1 MIYKKQLTLEDGRVL
16 SIETGKMAR
25 QANGAVMVSLGDT
38 MVLVTVCA
46 ANEADPSKDF
56 FPLQVEFREKASAAG
71 KFPGGFMKR
80 EGKPSDKEIL
90 SARLIDRALRPL
102 FDSDFKVETQVVATV
117 FSSDMENDADVLG
130 GIGASAALVVSN
142 IPFHGP
148 ITEVRVGRIDGQFI
162 AFPTQ
167 SQLKLSDID
176 VTIAGSDDSIVM
188 VEGEMNEATEADF
201 LNAVKFAH
209 ETIRKVNVIQ
219 RELAAEINPAKKV
232 YAKKEINSELFNEVK
247 TLAYQRLFDVYH
259 KDTSKQE
266 RNDLKAAV
274 YVETKAA
281 LAEKYPDNAGDITHF
296 IHDFE
301 YEIMREMILS
311 EKKRLDG
318 RDLVTIRPITIELG
332 LLPRTHGS
340 ALFTR
345 GETQSLTTVTLGTK
359 RDEQS
364 VDDIMGSSSKK
375 FMLHYNFPPFSVG
388 EVGRM
393 TGVGRREI
401 GHGNLAERSL
411 KKVSPD
417 ETKFPYTIR
426 LISDI
431 LESNGSSSMATV
443 CAGTLAMMDA
453 GVPIRKPVAGIA
465 MGLIKEG
472 DRYAILSDILGD
484 EDHLGDMDFK
494 VAGTTDGITAIQ
506 MDIKILG
513 ITYEIMENA
522 LAQAKAGR
530 SHILNKM
537 LSAITQPKEQLSIY
551 APRLYTIMIPTDTI
565 GAVIGPGG
573 KNIRAII
580 EDCKVEINIEDDGKV
595 VIAASNG
602 EAADRAVLRIRQ
614 SAGVL
619 EVGTVFNGIVKRIMN
634 FGAFVELFP
643 GREGLLHISAIDHKR
658 IEKVE
663 DVLKVGDSVTVKLM
677 KIDGQKLELS
687 RKALI
692 EKPETPNN
700 GSAPENNNQ

>member
-1 MIYKKQLTLEDGRVL
+1 MTYKKQLTLEDGRVL

-46 ANEADPSKDF
+46 ANEADPTKDF
-56 FPLQVEFREKASAAG
+56 FPLQVEFREKSSAAG
-71 KFPGGFMKR
+71 KIPGGFIKR
-80 EGKPSDKEIL
+80 EGKPSDKEVL
-90 SARLIDRALRPL
+90 SGRLIDRALRPL
-102 FDSDFKVETQVVATV
+102 FDSDFKVETQVVANV
-117 FSSDMENDADVLG
+117 FSSDSENDADVLG

-148 ITEVRVGRIDGQFI
+148 ITEVRVGRIDGKFI
-162 AFPTQ
+162 AFPTL
-167 SQLKLSDID
+167 SQLKNSDID

-188 VEGEMNEATEADF
+188 VEGEMNEASEADF
-201 LNAVKFAH
+201 LEAVKFAH
-209 ETIRKVNVIQ
+209 DVIRKVNTIQ
-219 RELAAEINPAKKV
+219 RELAAEVNPTKKV
-232 YAKKEINSELFNEVK
+232 YAKKEVNNDLLAEVK
-247 TLAYQRLFDVYH
+247 VFAYQRLFDLYH
-259 KDTSKQE
+259 QDTTKQE
-266 RNDLKAAV
+266 RNDKKAAV
-274 YVETKAA
+274 YLEAQTAF
-281 LAEKYPDNAGDITHF
+281 AEKYPNNLGDVSHF

-311 EKKRLDG
+311 ESKRLDG
-318 RDLVTIRPITIELG
+318 RDLVTIRPITIELS
-332 LLPRTHGS
+332 LLPRAHGS
-340 ALFTR
+340 SLFTR

-364 VDDIMGSSSKK
+364 VDDIMGSTSKR

-401 GHGNLAERSL
+401 GHGNLAERAL

-417 ETKFPYTIR
+417 DTQFPYTIR
-426 LISDI
+426 VNSDI

-453 GVPIRKPVAGIA
+453 GVPLKKPVAGIA

-472 DRYAILSDILGD
+472 DRFSILSDILGD

-494 VAGTTDGITAIQ
+494 VAGTADGITAIQ

-513 ITYEIMENA
+513 ITYEIMEKA
-522 LAQAKAGR
+522 LSQAKSGR

-537 LSAITQPKEQLSIY
+537 LAAITQPKEQLSMY

-595 VIAASNG
+595 VIAASSG
-602 EAADRAVLRIRQ
+602 EAADKAVLRIRQ

-619 EVGTVFNGIVKRIMN
+619 EVGTVFDGIVKRLMN
-634 FGAFVELFP
+634 FGAFVEIFP

-658 IEKVE
+658 IERVE
-663 DVLKVGDSVTVKLM
+663 DVLKVGDHVKVKLM

-692 EKPETPNN
+692 EKPSESNN
-700 GSAPENNNQ
+700 DAPTENNNQ

>member
-1 MIYKKQLTLEDGRVL
+1 MVHKKELVLEDGRVL

-25 QANGAVMVSLGDT
+25 QANGAVMVTLGET
-38 MVLVTVCA
+38 MVLVTVCVA
-46 ANEADPSKDF
+46 AKVDESKDF
-56 FPLQVEFREKASAAG
+56 FPLAVEFREKTSAAG
-71 KFPGGFMKR
+71 KIPGGFVKR
-80 EGKPSDKEIL
+80 EGKPSDKEVL

-102 FDSDFKVETQVVATV
+102 FPANFKVETQVVATV
-117 FSSDMENDADVLG
+117 FSSDTENDADVLG
-130 GIGASAALVVSN
+130 GIGASAALVVSD
-142 IPFHGP
+142 IPFFGP
-148 ITEVRVGRIDGQFI
+148 ITEVRVGRIDGKFI

-167 SQLKLSDID
+167 TQLKLSDVD

-188 VEGEMNEATEADF
+188 VEGEMNEASEADF
-201 LNAVKFAH
+201 LDAVKFAH

-219 RELAAEINPAKKV
+219 RELAAAVNQIKKV
-232 YAKKEINSELFNEVK
+232 YADKVIDEVL
-247 TLAYQRLFDVYH
+247 LADVKAIAFQRLYDVYH
-259 KDTSKQE
+259 KDTTKQE

-274 YVETKAA
+274 YSESQTA
-281 LAEKYPDNAGDITHF
+281 LLEKYPDQAAKISGF

-311 EKKRLDG
+311 EQKRLDG

-359 RDEQS
+359 RDEQNI
-364 VDDIMGSSSKK
+364 DDIMGSGTKK
-375 FMLHYNFPPFSVG
+375 FMLHYNFPPYSVG

-411 KKVSPD
+411 KKVAPD
-417 ETKFPYTIR
+417 SEKFPYTIR
-426 LISDI
+426 IISDI

-453 GVPIRKPVAGIA
+453 GVPIKKPVAGIA

-472 DRYAILSDILGD
+472 DRFAILSDILGD

-494 VAGTTDGITAIQ
+494 VAGTSDGITAIQ

-513 ITYEIMENA
+513 ITYEIMEKA

-537 LSAITQPKEQLSIY
+537 LAAITQPKEQLSMY

-602 EAADRAVLRIRQ
+602 EAADKAVLRIRQ

-619 EVGTVFNGIVKRIMN
+619 EVGTIFTGTVKRIMN

-663 DVLKVGDSVTVKLM
+663 DVLKVGDQVTVKLM

-692 EKPETPNN
+692 PRPESST
-700 GSAPENNNQ
+700 APSEENHNQ